1 MLKKIKSGYL
11 AACIAVASPLIVA
24 EAHATSVLT
33 TETKTAMTSGFTDIK
48 DTALD
53 IFTSGLPFFLAMIA
67 VIAVPRMIKSFAKTA
82 TR

>member
-1 MLKKIKSGYL
+1 MLKKIKNGYT
-11 AACIAVASPLIVA
+11 AACLAVAMPLVA
-24 EAHATSVLT
+24 IDAHATSVLT

-82 TR
+82 TK